1 MSSPHNIKLT
11 NSDDDNLL
19 EAQPFLAAIAEIL
32 SRLLGQ
38 LDETTNSGHNEVIV
52 DEPFFLEEP

>member
-1 MSSPHNIKLT
+1 MSNPSNIKRT
-11 NSDDDNLL
+11 NCDEDDLL

-38 LDETTNSGHNEVIV
+38 LDESTNSGHNEVIA
-52 DEPFFLEEP
+52 DKSFFVEET